1 MNDLTSSFKLY
12 LDAGNGKTYG
22 VELKQEADGSYSY
35 VGLTDPDAP
44 EQNHIGTTP
53 SSVGV
58 TGNTASIE
66 ITGLPWGDYYFT
78 EEKTAHGYVLEE
90 SKITATVEN
99 GKSAEAT
106 VTNNQTML
114 YLKSDSDEIVPT
126 ETYRITTAVGD
137 DPVFKEIEIT
147 GEELQKG
154 VLLQGMTNPNVRYY
168 VVDKDG
174 NEVSLTAK
182 NSVTDEELDAAKP
195 IVNKAE
201 VPVPSFGQNTNRGG
215 NTAAPTGNTTSTPTG
230 KEASGKAVTGSNR
243 RATTGNGGGTRIEG
257 DFVGKTV
264 ESENHKA
271 KVSSAW
277 VHKSPK
283 TNDSWFGDLVEWILT
298 K

>member
-1 MNDLTSSFKLY
+1 
-12 LDAGNGKTYG
+12 
-22 VELKQEADGSYSY
+22 
-35 VGLTDPDAP
+35 
-44 EQNHIGTTP
+44 
-53 SSVGV
+53 
-58 TGNTASIE
+58 
-66 ITGLPWGDYYFT
+66 
-78 EEKTAHGYVLEE
+78 
-90 SKITATVEN
+90 
-99 GKSAEAT
+99 T
-106 VTNNQTML
+106 VTNNQTIL

-137 DPVFKEIEIT
+137 DPLFKEIEIT

-182 NSVTDEELDAAKP
+182 SSVTDEELDAAKP

-230 KEASGKAVTGSNR
+230 KEASGKAVAGSNR

-264 ESENHKA
+264 ETENHKA

>member
-1 MNDLTSSFKLY
+1 M
-12 LDAGNGKTYG
+12 
-22 VELKQEADGSYSY
+22 
-35 VGLTDPDAP
+35 
-44 EQNHIGTTP
+44 
-53 SSVGV
+53 
-58 TGNTASIE
+58 
-66 ITGLPWGDYYFT
+66 
-78 EEKTAHGYVLEE
+78 EE

-106 VTNNQTML
+106 VTNNQTIL
-114 YLKSDSDEIVPT
+114 YLKSESDEIVPT

-154 VLLQGMTNPNVRYY
+154 VFLQGMTNPNVRYY

-182 NSVTDEELDAAKP
+182 SSVTDEELDAAKP
-195 IVNKAE
+195 IVNKTE
-201 VPVPSFGQNTNRGG
+201 VPQPSFGQNSNRGSNTGTTG
-215 NTAAPTGNTTSTPTG
+215 NTAPAPSAGTTGS
-230 KEASGKAVTGSNR
+230 KAVAGSNHS
-243 RATTGNGGGTRIEG
+243 ATNGNGGGTRIEG

-283 TNDSWFGDLVEWILT
+283 TNDSWFGDLVEWFLT